1 MIQSLKAV
9 FEGIKSMTETRGRHL
24 RLVGNA
30 LLLGVI
36 GAMLGFYMA
45 DRGTRWFPT
54 MVDTLLLMLEAGLL
68 LIIGSRILDG
78 SAVKEAAKKLRTR
91 KRMILPMVVLALA
104 TSGHLASQWMK
115 QSSPLTELGHEQFA
129 QAFDQ
134 DRQTYFEICAAL
146 DDQIALLA
154 AQPMFKTSDN
164 PALIADQEHLLR
176 DAWQTIYH
184 YAFALD
190 GIRQFYE
197 DWYRFDPSRAQ
208 QSFHVRSFLL
218 TFAAEAALYEK
229 SARVIDLI
237 THNDNA
243 VKFLD
248 APQPDEF
255 VGEYSFSRFR
265 EQLQGSRDGAR
276 IVAGTQY
283 LLWLD
288 RGMKA
293 RAVAAET
300 ASQDLWDS
308 ILQETR
314 VIDAMGEL
322 KLTSLTVASDLEI
335 FRRAIHRVWYP
346 AQKQVAC
353 FMGNT
358 RVRRIGTYLTTAQ
371 HRSHMDSQMIPG
383 DIMLSRK
390 NWYLSNVGL
399 PGFWP
404 HAILYIGAPDKFE
417 AYFDAPEVLAYVK
430 SLTGRAQTLS
440 QYLAGQHEVAWLK
453 YRTASPD
460 EPIRVIESIKHGV
473 LLNSFEQAFGDY
485 MVALRPRLSKV
496 AKAQA
501 MIEAFSHLGKP
512 YDFSFDFATDHALVC
527 TELVWRSYR
536 PAQGK
541 PGLNIALKKIAGR
554 RTLPAN
560 EFARLFA
567 AEHDQPNR
575 QLDFVIFYDAHEKEG
590 KAFES
595 TEEVF
600 LKSHTR
606 QKWSFMQ
613 P

>member
-1 MIQSLKAV
+1 
-9 FEGIKSMTETRGRHL
+9 MTETRGRHL
-24 RLVGNA
+24 RLVGYA
-30 LLLGVI
+30 LLFGMI
-36 GAMLGFYMA
+36 GAMFGFYVA
-45 DRGTRWFPT
+45 DRGMRWFPT
-54 MVDTLLLMLEAGLL
+54 MVDILLLMVETGLL

-78 SAVKEAAKKLRTR
+78 SAVKETAKALRTR
-91 KRMILPMVVLALA
+91 KRMLLAMTALSLA
-104 TSGHLASQWMK
+104 TGVHLASQWLK
-115 QSSPLTELGHEQFA
+115 TSSPLTDLSQTQFA
-129 QAFDQ
+129 LAFDQ
-134 DRQTYFEICAAL
+134 DRQAYLEITSAL
-146 DDQIALLA
+146 NDQIALLA
-154 AQPMFKTSDN
+154 AQPMFETSDD
-164 PALIADQEHLLR
+164 PPLTADQEHLLR

-197 DWYRFDPSRAQ
+197 NWYRFDPSRAQ
-208 QSFHVRSFLL
+208 RSFHVRSFLL
-218 TFAAEAALYEK
+218 TFAAEASLYEK
-229 SARVIDLI
+229 SSRVIDLI
-237 THNDNA
+237 TRNGNA

-248 APQPDEF
+248 APQPDEL

-265 EQLQGSRDGAR
+265 EQLQGARDGAR

-288 RGMKA
+288 RGLAA
-293 RAVAAET
+293 RAVATET
-300 ASQDLWDS
+300 RCQGLWDS
-308 ILQETR
+308 IRQEIR
-314 VIDAMGEL
+314 LIDAMGTL
-322 KLTSLTVASDLEI
+322 KLTSLTLASDLEI
-335 FRRAIHRVWYP
+335 FRRSIDRIWYP
-346 AQKQVAC
+346 AQKEVAC

-358 RVRRIGTYLTTAQ
+358 RVRRIGTYLTTPEQ
-371 HRSHMDSQMIPG
+371 RSHMDSKMAPG

-404 HAILYIGAPDKFE
+404 HAILYIGAPDKFQ
-417 AYFDAPEVLAYVK
+417 AYFDDPEVLAYVK
-430 SLTGRAQTLS
+430 SLTGRDQTLPEYLAS
-440 QYLAGQHEVAWLK
+440 QYSVAWLK
-453 YRTASPD
+453 YQTTSAE

-473 LLNSFEQAFGDY
+473 LLNTFEQAFGDY
-485 MVALRPRLSKV
+485 MVALRPRLSKT

-512 YDFSFDFATDHALVC
+512 YDFYFDFATDHALVC

-541 PGLNIALKKIAGR
+541 PGLNIALKEIAGR

-567 AEHDQPNR
+567 AEHGQADR
-575 QLDFVIFYDAHEKEG
+575 QLDFVTFYDAHEKEG

-595 TEEVF
+595 TEEDF
-600 LKSHTR
+600 LTSHTR